1 MEQKKE
7 ATKLTQRIISGTY
20 GKEAQ
25 FFCEY
30 TKTHLVT
37 LESLV
42 EPSGYDDLFRQ
53 FLKCSSDYI
62 DRFKPSDATLPN
74 TSELIELG
82 PSTLTQK
89 KKDKFLE
96 KYRTPLCERTNFVVN
111 KPSITVNEE
120 RLSLCESESSNAK
133 KRSAF
138 AADISSCLSAE
149 DYQSEEDND
158 SIQLVKVK
166 LFKEKKKTKKGE
178 TKLEEPEVVEQS
190 LNPSKKIRLVD
201 GLPDEPKTSKK
212 SKKNK
217 KIEEEIEEV
226 SAKSSKKKT
235 GKKKKTTKSKKVT
248 EPEED
253 LNCTDLDAENIKE
266 EKEATTQKKTK
277 KTKKSK
283 KTKES
288 IASED
293 LEKEKTKKK
302 NKTPVRIDNK
312 TLKSVSK
319 TPATNSTHRRMSRIL
334 LQSAIRNST
343 NKSRRPITRRAAAE
357 AAKKEPINTKPVS
370 KPVNPVI
377 SALKKAEGVPIKS
390 PVKKLISKYENITNT
405 PGSAAK
411 NRRIN
416 FDKGTPTSIS
426 RVKTNNPIDDRKI
439 RASLQRL
446 EAKRKSTKKAQ
457 EFLAQ
462 NLSKK
467 ESLRLTDEKKKKLS
481 NEDKEASNP
490 PSTSSSQSN
499 SGKDEAAPI
508 TPTKNLSVNIL
519 TEKDQNI
526 VDSILK
532 SGSPKLQISKIPVG
546 IITGGQRTSV
556 SAAAFL
562 AEQKRR
568 LTKDFETNPV
578 PKAIIQNTITK
589 LQTPSKPSSTYQIAT
604 AVTAATATAI
614 KPIKSFANFLERNT
628 PSKMSRTEMEDK
640 KKAELL
646 HKETKEKERLQEQE
660 RQKQEK
666 RDESKRKREEKLRK
680 INEVKQKKELELEQ
694 KRREMEQQKQTLP
707 KITSSASNNS
717 IMHKSVLN
725 NTTNTH
731 MKPMLIKKPIESA
744 KQSVVVKKLSIAE
757 QEIISDFANKFGKL
771 KQIQNPQHESN
782 DAKPAN
788 KPNYASEYETQ
799 SLTKLMHNHQQNLEQ
814 TYVLKSPPNS
824 TLKPITN
831 QLQTYQN
838 TGFTNYEVTPL
849 QPPKLKDID
858 NYDVSNLGSED
869 DTDDDEEPSKPIPSW
884 ATQQNLVQ
892 KVKQQNYSMVNFT
905 RLFRSA
911 SQAEINLEKI
921 FKTKRRKF
929 TERSSSA
936 NWTCPPVWNGQG
948 LTGDE
953 SFRTF
958 RK

>member
-1 MEQKKE
+1 MESKRE
-7 ATKLTQRIISGTY
+7 TTKLTQRILNGTY

-25 FFCEY
+25 FICEY

-42 EPSGYDDLFRQ
+42 DPSGYDDFFKQ

-62 DRFKPSDATLPN
+62 DRLKPCDATAN
-74 TSELIELG
+74 QSELIELG
-82 PSTLTQK
+82 PSTLTK
-89 KKDKFLE
+89 KKNDKILE

-111 KPSITVNEE
+111 KPSITINEE

-138 AADISSCLSAE
+138 AADISPCLTAE
-149 DYQSEEDND
+149 ESEEDNE
-158 SIQLVKVK
+158 SIKLVKVK
-166 LFKEKKKTKKGE
+166 LFKEKKKTKKGDV
-178 TKLEEPEVVEQS
+178 KQEEPEVEESS

-201 GLPDEPKTSKK
+201 ELPDEPKTSKK
-212 SKKNK
+212 SKKSK
-217 KIEEEIEEV
+217 KIVEEIEEV
-226 SAKSSKKKT
+226 AAKSSKKKVS
-235 GKKKKTTKSKKVT
+235 KKKKGTKSKKIQ
-248 EPEED
+248 EPDED
-253 LNCTDLDAENIKE
+253 LNATDLDADNIKE
-266 EKEATTQKKTK
+266 EKEATTSKKTK
-277 KTKKSK
+277 KSKKSK

-293 LEKEKTKKK
+293 SEKEKLKKK
-302 NKTPVRIDNK
+302 EVRIDNR

-357 AAKKEPINTKPVS
+357 AAKNEPTTSKQVTKPA
-370 KPVNPVI
+370 NPII
-377 SALKKAEGVPIKS
+377 SALKKAEGVPMKS
-390 PVKKLISKYENITNT
+390 PVKKLITKYETISNT
-405 PGSAAK
+405 PVSATK

-416 FDKGTPTSIS
+416 FDKGTPTTIS
-426 RVKTNNPIDDRKI
+426 RVKTKNPIDDRKI

-462 NLSKK
+462 NMSKK

-481 NEDKEASNP
+481 KEDREASNSQ
-490 PSTSSSQSN
+490 STSSSQSN
-499 SGKDEAAPI
+499 SDKDEDTPKS
-508 TPTKNLSVNIL
+508 PTKKDGELSVIIL

-532 SGSPKLQISKIPVG
+532 SGSPKLHISKIPVG

-589 LQTPSKPSSTYQIAT
+589 MQTPSKPSSSHQIT
-604 AVTAATATAI
+604 AAVSAATATAI
-614 KPIKSFANFLERNT
+614 KPMKSFASFLERNT

-640 KKAELL
+640 KKAELF

-666 RDESKRKREEKLRK
+666 RDESKRKREEKLKK

-694 KRREMEQQKQTLP
+694 KRKEIEQQKQTIP
-707 KITSSASNNS
+707 KIPSSTSNNS

-731 MKPMLIKKPIESA
+731 VKPMLTKKPIESS
-744 KQSVVVKKLSIAE
+744 KPTVMVKKLSIAE
-757 QEIISDFANKFGKL
+757 QEIIDDFANKFGKL
-771 KQIQNPQHESN
+771 KQIQNPHESTEV
-782 DAKPAN
+782 KPTT

-814 TYVLKSPPNS
+814 TYVLKSPPNPCI
-824 TLKPITN
+824 KPITN
-831 QLQTYQN
+831 QSKPPQ

-858 NYDVSNLGSED
+858 NYDVSTLGSED

-892 KVKQQNYSMVNFT
+892 KVKQQNFSMVNFT